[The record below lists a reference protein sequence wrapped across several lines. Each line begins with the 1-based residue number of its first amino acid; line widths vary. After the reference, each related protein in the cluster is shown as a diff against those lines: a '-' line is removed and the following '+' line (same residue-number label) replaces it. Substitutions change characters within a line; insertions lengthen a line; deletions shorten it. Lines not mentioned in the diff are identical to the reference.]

1 MSSEPNEPRPYTGPE
16 RRSGQDRRKSGDRRE
31 EIRFEPQ
38 KETRRSGKDRRK
50 QQGWDGIR
58 TR

>member
-1 MSSEPNEPRPYTGPE
+1 MSSDPTEPRPYSGPE
-16 RRSGQDRRKSGDRRE
+16 RRSGQDRRKSSDRRE